1 MVRHFGRDAL
11 ANYIIIG
18 SKQLGV
24 EIFSVKDG
32 KVTLN
37 IDEKVMKNY
46 GIISMYHI

>member
-24 EIFSVKDG
+24 EIFLLKMVK
-32 KVTLN
+32 L
-37 IDEKVMKNY
+37 
-46 GIISMYHI
+46 H